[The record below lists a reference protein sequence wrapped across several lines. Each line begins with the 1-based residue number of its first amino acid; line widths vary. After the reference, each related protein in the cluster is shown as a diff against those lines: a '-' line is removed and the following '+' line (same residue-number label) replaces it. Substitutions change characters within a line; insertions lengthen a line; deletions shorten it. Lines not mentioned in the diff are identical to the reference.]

1 MRHTL
6 DSRAVLI
13 LLSALA
19 IPPGLGAQSP
29 ATIPP
34 AKAVLAGL
42 SLGLDSAGVSRIRG
56 RPDSIGPARFE
67 AILDDSV
74 RTWFYRE
81 ILVTFYGARV
91 QELECR
97 TSACRTAD
105 GIRLGS
111 AESRLIA
118 TYGQPY
124 RSEHAPEHRAYP
136 IRDQDCWLGFDIRHG
151 RIVRIRVE
159 CDYS

>member
-1 MRHTL
+1 MRHSSSSFTVFIVTL
-6 DSRAVLI
+6 AMTVPRC
-13 LLSALA
+13 LA
-19 IPPGLGAQSP
+19 AQTS
-29 ATIPP
+29 ATIPE

-42 SLGLDSAGVSRIRG
+42 SLGLDSAGVSRVKG

-67 AILDDSV
+67 EILDDSV

-81 ILVTFYGARV
+81 VLVTFYGAQV
-91 QELECR
+91 QEVECR

-105 GIRLGS
+105 GIRLGDT
-111 AESRLIA
+111 ERRLVA

-124 RSEHAPEHRAYP
+124 RPNDAPEHRGYT
-136 IRDQDCWLGFDIRHG
+136 ISGQDCWLGFTVSNG
-151 RIVRIRVE
+151 RVVRIKLE